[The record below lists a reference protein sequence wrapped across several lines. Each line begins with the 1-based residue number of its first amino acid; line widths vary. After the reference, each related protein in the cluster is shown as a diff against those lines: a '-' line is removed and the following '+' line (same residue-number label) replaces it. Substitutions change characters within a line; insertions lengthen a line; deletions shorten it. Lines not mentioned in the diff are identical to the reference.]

1 MEAMDKRVTPEMNE
15 ELIKEFKVV
24 EVWQALQQMHPT
36 KSPGSD
42 GMSPIFYQK
51 YWDVVGPSVS
61 NCVLQVLNSGVMRKG
76 INDTYIYICLI
87 PKTKNPQKITEY
99 RRISL
104 CNVIYKLIS
113 KVLANGLK
121 KILNVVITEA
131 QSAFVPGRLITNNV
145 MVAFE
150 TMHSIAK
157 KRKGKEGPMTI
168 KLDMSKAYN
177 RVEWAYLES
186 MMRKLGFNEKW
197 ISLIMMCVTMV
208 SYSVLINGEP
218 RGNII
223 PSRDLCQGD
232 PISPYLFV
240 LCTKGLLAII
250 RQKEVVGLIKGAPL
264 ISHLFFADD
273 SIIFCRAT
281 MEECKQVALV
291 LDTYEKESGQ
301 KLSRDKTSLFFS
313 KNTSGEIQSFVK
325 EMFGAQIVQQHERYM
340 GLQPMVGKGK
350 KKAFNRIKDQV
361 GRKIA
366 GWKGKLLSNAGREI
380 LIKAVAQATPTYTM
394 NCFKLPD
401 SLCSEINSMVGGFWW
416 GKKEK

>member
-1 MEAMDKRVTPEMNE
+1 MIHTHTH
-15 ELIKEFKVV
+15 I
-24 EVWQALQQMHPT
+24 
-36 KSPGSD
+36 
-42 GMSPIFYQK
+42 
-51 YWDVVGPSVS
+51 
-61 NCVLQVLNSGVMRKG
+61 
-76 INDTYIYICLI
+76 YIYICLI

-104 CNVIYKLIS
+104 CNVIYKLIL
-113 KVLANGLK
+113 KVLANRLK
-121 KILNVVITEA
+121 KILNVVINEA

-168 KLDMSKAYN
+168 KLDMSKAYD

-197 ISLIMMCVTMV
+197 ISLIMMCVTTV

-223 PSRDLCQGD
+223 PSRGLCQGD

-250 RQKEVVGLIKGAPL
+250 TQKEAVRLIKGAPL
-264 ISHLFFADD
+264 ISHFFFADD

-325 EMFGAQIVQQHERYM
+325 ETFGAQIVQQHERYM

-361 GRKIA
+361 SRKIA

>member
-1 MEAMDKRVTPEMNE
+1 MTPEMNE

-36 KSPGSD
+36 KSPGPN

-61 NCVLQVLNSGVMRKG
+61 NCVLQVLNSGVMPKG

-99 RRISL
+99 RPINL

-150 TMHSIAK
+150 TMHSISK
-157 KRKGKEGPMTI
+157 KRKGKEGLMTI
-168 KLDMSKAYN
+168 KLDMSKAYD

-197 ISLIMMCVTMV
+197 ISLIMICVTMV

-223 PSRDLCQGD
+223 PSRGLHQGD

-250 RQKEVVGLIKGAPL
+250 RQKEVVGLIKGVVVSKQAPL

-301 KLSRDKTSLFFS
+301 KLSRDKTSLFFN

-361 GRKIA
+361 GRKIT

-380 LIKAVAQATPTYTM
+380 FIKAIAQATPTYIM

-401 SLCSEINSMVGGFWW
+401 SLCSEINSMVGGFW
-416 GKKEK
+416 

>member
-1 MEAMDKRVTPEMNE
+1 
-15 ELIKEFKVV
+15 
-24 EVWQALQQMHPT
+24 
-36 KSPGSD
+36 
-42 GMSPIFYQK
+42 
-51 YWDVVGPSVS
+51 
-61 NCVLQVLNSGVMRKG
+61 
-76 INDTYIYICLI
+76 
-87 PKTKNPQKITEY
+87 
-99 RRISL
+99 
-104 CNVIYKLIS
+104 
-113 KVLANGLK
+113 
-121 KILNVVITEA
+121 
-131 QSAFVPGRLITNNV
+131 
-145 MVAFE
+145 
-150 TMHSIAK
+150 
-157 KRKGKEGPMTI
+157 
-168 KLDMSKAYN
+168 
-177 RVEWAYLES
+177 

-197 ISLIMMCVTMV
+197 ISLIMMCVTTV

-218 RGNII
+218 RSNII
-223 PSRDLCQGD
+223 PSRGLRQGD

-240 LCTKGLLAII
+240 LCTEGLSAMI
-250 RQKEVVGLIKGAPL
+250 RQKEAVGLIKGVAVSRQAPL

-291 LDTYEKESGQ
+291 LHTYEKESGQ
-301 KLSRDKTSLFFS
+301 KLNRDKTSLFFS

-325 EMFGAQIVQQHERYM
+325 ETFEAQIVQQHERYM